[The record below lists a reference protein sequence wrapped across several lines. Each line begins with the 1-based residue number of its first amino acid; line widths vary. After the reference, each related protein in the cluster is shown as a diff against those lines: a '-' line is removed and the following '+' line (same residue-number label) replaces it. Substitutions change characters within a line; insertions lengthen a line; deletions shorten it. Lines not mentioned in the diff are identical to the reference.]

1 MFILKN
7 EKNLM
12 QSLKCV
18 TMSAIRVVDVVVD
31 VVVVQSSWCFRRYT
45 VGTSNA
51 AGSFQLVDGEQTE
64 RDVGRAPANCSQ
76 PKDSLSP
83 ITPRHHL

>member
-31 VVVVQSSWCFRRYT
+31 VVVDRAVGAFAATRLVLLTLLVHFSSWTANRRSAMWVALLPT
-45 VGTSNA
+45 ALKQEN
-51 AGSFQLVDGEQTE
+51 
-64 RDVGRAPANCSQ
+64 
-76 PKDSLSP
+76 LSP
-83 ITPRHHL
+83 R

>member
-1 MFILKN
+1 MLILKN

-31 VVVVQSSWCFRRYT
+31 VVVDRVVGVFVATQLVLLTLLVHFSSWTANRRSAMWVALPPT
-45 VGTSNA
+45 ALNQET
-51 AGSFQLVDGEQTE
+51 
-64 RDVGRAPANCSQ
+64 
-76 PKDSLSP
+76 LSP
-83 ITPRHHL
+83 R

>member
-31 VVVVQSSWCFRRYT
+31 VVVV
-45 VGTSNA
+45 
-51 AGSFQLVDGEQTE
+51 
-64 RDVGRAPANCSQ
+64 
-76 PKDSLSP
+76 
-83 ITPRHHL
+83 